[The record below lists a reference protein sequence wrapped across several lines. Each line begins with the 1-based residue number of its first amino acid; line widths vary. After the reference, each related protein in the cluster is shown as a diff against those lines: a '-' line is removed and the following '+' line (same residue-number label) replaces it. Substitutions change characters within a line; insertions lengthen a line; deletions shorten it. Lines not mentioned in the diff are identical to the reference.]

1 MKKQLIV
8 PDRIFDLIKRFKNYP
23 NTMTGIIESDPKG
36 FAELNDYFRFEVRDD
51 DNFLRDNLLIYIVN
65 KKNSKVDFIKEDS
78 QEESVSKEQKDTVEE
93 EKMTKTYYV
102 SKEQLKELNFLR
114 EQRYPL
120 NWMHRNPT
128 DFNATGSNDNDLSSE
143 EEKAALMYMAGSDEV
158 EFKVYE
164 EEEGEYVLARKDDA
178 SDTVYMRID
187 LFGNPVWTDNIEE
200 AKSGSY
206 DEMRDW
212 VTPAWDIYKKCAI
225 DLD

>member
-8 PDRIFDLIKRFKNYP
+8 PERIFNLIKRFKNYP

-65 KKNSKVDFIKEDS
+65 KKNSKVDFIKEGS

-120 NWMHRNPT
+120 NWMNKYPT
-128 DFNATGSNDNDLSSE
+128 DFNATGSNDNDLSN
-143 EEKAALMYMAGSDEV
+143 
-158 EFKVYE
+158 
-164 EEEGEYVLARKDDA
+164 R
-178 SDTVYMRID
+178 
-187 LFGNPVWTDNIEE
+187 P
-200 AKSGSY
+200 
-206 DEMRDW
+206 
-212 VTPAWDIYKKCAI
+212 
-225 DLD
+225 